1 MSKRSGGKKRN
12 KGAGSA
18 RARAVDVS
26 QDTWRFGSATETTK
40 QARYRG
46 QAEVRQA
53 KKDFC
58 EVVEDNCE
66 APPGHRTG
74 MGGFARGWVRVSTKC
89 DSCGRFVCTKCSKL
103 DKEKRT
109 CLTCVAEEEHWRKR
123 LNAKQERNT

>member
-12 KGAGSA
+12 RGAGSA
-18 RARAVDVS
+18 RARPVDAS
-26 QDTWRFGSATETTK
+26 QETWRFGSATETPK

-58 EVVEDNCE
+58 EVVETNCE
-66 APPGHRTG
+66 APPGYRTG
-74 MGGFARGWVRVSTKC
+74 MGGFAQGWTRVSTKC

-109 CLTCVAEEEHWRKR
+109 CLTCLAEEQH
-123 LNAKQERNT
+123 